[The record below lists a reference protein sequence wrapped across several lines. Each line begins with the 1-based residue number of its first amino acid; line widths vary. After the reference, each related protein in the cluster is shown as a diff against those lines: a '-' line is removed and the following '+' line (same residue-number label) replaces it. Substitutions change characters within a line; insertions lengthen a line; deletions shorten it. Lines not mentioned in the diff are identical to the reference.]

1 VGSASAINRID
12 QSLTRIKVVPAKS
25 FSLHRAVD
33 FTASRFC
40 QHIKMPAAAI
50 SRWFFSSVCVCVCAF
65 GTALYIERKGPPGD
79 FICTGENSNKKAG
92 AFEMPWGVM
101 PLG

>member
-1 VGSASAINRID
+1 
-12 QSLTRIKVVPAKS
+12 
-25 FSLHRAVD
+25 
-33 FTASRFC
+33 
-40 QHIKMPAAAI
+40 MPAGNFKM
-50 SRWFFSSVCVCVCAF
+50 FFSCEARACGVCAF
-65 GTALYIERKGPPGD
+65 ATALYIERKGPPGD

>member
-1 VGSASAINRID
+1 M
-12 QSLTRIKVVPAKS
+12 TRIKVAPAKS
-25 FSLHRAVD
+25 FSLHR
-33 FTASRFC
+33 SRFYRLSILSTHKDAGC
-40 QHIKMPAAAI
+40 GNFKMV
-50 SRWFFSSVCVCVCAF
+50 FFPEALACVCVLCAF
-65 GTALYIERKGPPGD
+65 TTALYIERKGPPGD